1 MAAQT
6 VLLPDGTRADRPRAE
21 PRVRIRVRARL
32 DTVLPGGH
40 SVRRGTEPHTG
51 KPLEQPQVNEVVVY
65 RSDLDAIEEMV
76 EDRKDKLEF
85 AKEAAENQY
94 KQWIIRKLSDKAWEA
109 DQRGEPNAMYNRDTW
124 GGSVEKCFFEA
135 VGVRRSKVRPGVVF
149 SGIKPL
155 ISVEKV
161 EDLPPPEVPAPVTED
176 GGKLGISG
184 DHLQSYI
191 DQQIQ
196 KGIKEA
202 LSKQRK

>member
-6 VLLPDGTRADRPRAE
+6 VLLPDGTRADRPRSE

-51 KPLEQPQVNEVVVY
+51 RPLEHPQVNEVVVY
-65 RSDLDAIEEMV
+65 RSDLPAIKEMV
-76 EDRKDKLEF
+76 EELSDKLEF
-85 AKEAAENQY
+85 AKEAAETQY
-94 KQWIIRKLSDKAWEA
+94 KQWIIRKLNDKAWEA
-109 DQRGEPNAMYNRDTW
+109 DQRGEPNTMYNRDTW

-135 VGVRRSKVRPGVVF
+135 VGVRRSTVRPGVVF

-155 ISVEKV
+155 ISVETV
-161 EDLPPPEVPAPVTED
+161 EDLPPPEIPAPVTGD
-176 GGKLGISG
+176 GSRLGVVG
-184 DHLQSYI
+184 DDLQAYI
-191 DQQIQ
+191 DQQVQ

-202 LSKQRK
+202 LGKQRK